1 MTRSYLDLSRLE
13 QEASKQAIEPIDL
26 AAVARSAAEAM
37 KAPAEGKRI
46 RMLFDCQEPPVV
58 VQGRKDLLERAV
70 GNLLGNAIKYSAD
83 ATEIGIRVF
92 SIDGTGCI
100 AVKDQGVGIPP
111 EALPHIF
118 EKFYRVKSAASSQIP
133 GSGLGLSYV
142 REVAAQL
149 GGTVFVNSV
158 VHQGSVFELRIP
170 VGGKS
175 ERKE

>member
-1 MTRSYLDLSRLE
+1 MGSVGCHIIPLRANTYSRRLPFRE
-13 QEASKQAIEPIDL
+13 RQD
-26 AAVARSAAEAM
+26 VFFAEH
-37 KAPAEGKRI
+37 KS
-46 RMLFDCQEPPVV
+46 PVV
-58 VQGRKDLLERAV
+58 VQGRKDLLEHAV
-70 GNLLGNAIKYSAD
+70 SNLLGNAIKYSDA

-149 GGTVFVNSV
+149 GGTVSVNSV

-170 VGGKS
+170 TGGKS